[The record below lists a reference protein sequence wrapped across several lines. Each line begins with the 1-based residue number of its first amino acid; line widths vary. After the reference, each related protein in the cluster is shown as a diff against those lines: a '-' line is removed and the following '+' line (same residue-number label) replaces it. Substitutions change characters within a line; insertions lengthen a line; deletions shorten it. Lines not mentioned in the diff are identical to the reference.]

1 MQTASPDQL
10 VRQLNWRY
18 ATKKFDPAMK
28 IPADT
33 WSALEKALVLTPS
46 SYGLQPWQFLVI
58 TDQAVKEKLVP
69 ISWRQTQSA
78 DCSHFVVFTAR
89 RTLTEGDVDAYMRRT
104 AEVRGV
110 AVDTLGK
117 FKGMMMSQLVPPPA
131 GFDIHQWASLQ
142 VYIALGNFMTA
153 AAMLGVDT
161 CPMEGIERK
170 NYDDALGLTGTPF
183 ATVVACA
190 AGYRAADDKYATT
203 PKVRFPADV
212 VVQHI

>member
-1 MQTASPDQL
+1 VQTASPDQL
-10 VRQLNWRY
+10 VHQLNWRY
-18 ATKKFDPAMK
+18 ATKKFDPSKK

-33 WSALEKALVLTPS
+33 WRALEQALVLTPS

-89 RTLTEGDVDAYMRRT
+89 RTLTEANVDAYVRHT

-110 AVDTLGK
+110 GVDTLAK
-117 FKGMMMSQLVPPPA
+117 FKGMMLSQLVPPPA
-131 GFDIHQWASLQ
+131 GFDIHHWASLQ
-142 VYIALGNFMTA
+142 VYIALGNFMTV

-161 CPMEGIERK
+161 CPMEGIERS
-170 NYDDALGLTGTPF
+170 NYDALLGLSGSPF
-183 ATVVACA
+183 TTVVACA
-190 AGYRAADDKYATT
+190 AGYRAGDDKCATL
-203 PKVRFPADV
+203 PKVRFPAEDV
-212 VVQHI
+212 VKHI

>member
-18 ATKKFDPAMK
+18 ATKKFDQSKK

-89 RTLTEGDVDAYMRRT
+89 RSLTEGDVDAYVRRT

-131 GFDIHQWASLQ
+131 GFDIHHWASLQ

-170 NYDDALGLTGTPF
+170 NYDDVLGLTGTPF

-190 AGYRAADDKYATT
+190 AGYRAADDKYATI
-203 PKVRFPADV
+203 PKVRFPAEV
-212 VVQHI
+212 VVRHV